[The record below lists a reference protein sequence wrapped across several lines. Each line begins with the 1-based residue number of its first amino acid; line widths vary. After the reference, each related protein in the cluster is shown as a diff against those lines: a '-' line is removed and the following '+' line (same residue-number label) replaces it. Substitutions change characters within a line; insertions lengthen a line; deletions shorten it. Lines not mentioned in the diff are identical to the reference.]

1 MQPYVALGMALRRR
15 GHYVRV
21 AAHEVFRG
29 LATEHGLDLA
39 LLAGDPKELLRMVTE
54 ISMAHFVRQGVS
66 SHRARVADV
75 LDDAWDACTLPDGR
89 LAPSS
94 TTRPRCASAGASTRR
109 GG

>member
-1 MQPYVALGMALRRR
+1 MLGMALRRR

-29 LATEHGLDLA
+29 FVTEHGLGLA
-39 LLAGDPKELLRMVTE
+39 PLTGGPKELLRMVTE
-54 ISMAHFVRQGVS
+54 NSMAQFVREGAS
-66 SHRARVADV
+66 SHRASVGDV
-75 LDDAWDACTLPDGR
+75 LDDAWDACTPPGER